1 MSVTE
6 YRETID
12 FTWVLARHLDRILES
27 YSRIDPREPVHG
39 LRRLYVALR
48 GLLVAASPFINY
60 GELRQKLRD
69 AVKQR
74 NWGLFDEVLS
84 EVIITLNRKGLLIR
98 YYELARGEYGADSEQ
113 GYP

>member
-1 MSVTE
+1 MSLVE
-6 YRETID
+6 YRETVD

-39 LRRLYVALR
+39 LRHLYVALR

-60 GELRQKLRD
+60 EELRQKLRD

-74 NWGLFDEVLS
+74 SWDLFDEVLS
-84 EVIITLNRKGLLIR
+84 EVINALNRRGLLIR
-98 YYELARGEYGADSEQ
+98 YNELARGEYDADSE
-113 GYP
+113 